1 MRRLA
6 EEEPVEITPQSVV
19 DLAKSALVP
28 VKCDATT
35 TARSSTASGK
45 AACIEE
51 FCSWRSLCRHLRK
64 KHTSG
69 SRRKGFTCQLLRCN
83 ARQHAK
89 QESLEEHLE
98 HSHMKAVPLPCPF
111 ANCLPPMPDFGVR
124 PEKCTFMKE
133 KDLVS
138 HLQQNHSELVGRILD
153 RHSELLLPS
162 WEPHRPLSPPVP
174 PELPKDIPWA
184 SFRLDYLDE
193 PVHMRSGWFSRVAD
207 EESTQLTKRLPPPLA
222 RTPTPSLTLIPLTP
236 TKTFSTRRPLLRD
249 PSILSIASEPEAG
262 LNLDLPDLE
271 AVTYDPESARMA
283 LRNRHGRAAPM
294 TPIDISLPPYFSL
307 RRAGGEDGRIE
318 HARPLPMLHVPIPE
332 KPPPLASIF
341 YEVLRQQVYAQYAM
355 GQDATASNSA
365 SEVPPS

>member
-83 ARQHAK
+83 ARQHAN
-89 QESLEEHLE
+89 QESLEGHLE

-111 ANCLPPMPDFGVR
+111 ANCLPPMPDYGVR
-124 PEKCTFMKE
+124 PQKCTFMKE

-138 HLQQNHSELVGRILD
+138 HLQQNHPELVGRILEPD
-153 RHSELLLPS
+153 SELLLPRS
-162 WEPHRPLSPPVP
+162 EPRRPVPPIP
-174 PELPKDIPWA
+174 PELPKVIPWA
-184 SFRLDYLDE
+184 SFRLNYLDE
-193 PVHMRSGWFSRVAD
+193 PVDMRRSGWFPRVAD
-207 EESTQLTKRLPPPLA
+207 EESAHLTRSLPPPLA

-236 TKTFSTRRPLLRD
+236 AKTHSARRPLLRD

-262 LNLDLPDLE
+262 LDLDLQDLE
-271 AVTYDPESARMA
+271 AVTYDPESSQMV
-283 LRNRHGRAAPM
+283 LRNRHD
-294 TPIDISLPPYFSL
+294 PIDISLPPYLSL
-307 RRAGGEDGRIE
+307 RRAGGDDGRIE

-332 KPPPLASIF
+332 KPPPPASIF